1 MENKTKIKYN
11 DISYLLK
18 QNKSIDYNVPSSA
31 KITVKK
37 MTFGDKIKE
46 TSTGVLNKTKQVI
59 NFVLKP
65 FYVLITTIKKPFLDR
80 KAKKEKIKSQKE
92 LDDFFEI
99 NYGTKTSTVKEIIEK
114 LESKYSPEE
123 NNFETLRKKNIQE
136 INSIRR
142 KSPTLVDPDAIV
154 EHNLEDNSGKPE
166 LFELVNK
173 ENLVTTEILEATP
186 KSKRLKAKAKILLK
200 TQG

>member
-18 QNKSIDYNVPSSA
+18 QNKNIDYNVPSSA

-92 LDDFFEI
+92 LDDFFER
-99 NYGTKTSTVKEIIEK
+99 NYGTKTSMVKEIIEK

>member
-18 QNKSIDYNVPSSA
+18 KIKNIDYNVPSSA

-92 LDDFFEI
+92 LDDFFER
-99 NYGTKTSTVKEIIEK
+99 NYGTKTSMVKEIIEK
-114 LESKYSPEE
+114 IESKYSPEE

>member
-18 QNKSIDYNVPSSA
+18 QNKNSA

-92 LDDFFEI
+92 LDDFFER
-99 NYGTKTSTVKEIIEK
+99 NYGTKTSMVKEIIEK

-200 TQG
+200 TQR

>member
-18 QNKSIDYNVPSSA
+18 QNKNIDYNVPSSA

-92 LDDFFEI
+92 LDDFFER
-99 NYGTKTSTVKEIIEK
+99 NYGTKTSMVKEIIEK
-114 LESKYSPEE
+114 IESKYSPEE